1 MAPRQPWTFREAVA
15 FVAFA
20 IVAIGYSWWRHY
32 WFVRH
37 GEGVW
42 RLGLF
47 SHTWFYYAE
56 PFIILAAY
64 GAFLGGR
71 ALWRHQRRR

>member
-42 RLGLF
+42 RLGL
-47 SHTWFYYAE
+47 
-56 PFIILAAY
+56 PLPRY
-64 GAFLGGR
+64 GPSERERLRG
-71 ALWRHQRRR
+71 Q